1 VDHAAHNN
9 DAAAQLW
16 DFMAFDDAIAAAL
29 RFAEKSPNTL
39 VVITTDHGNSNPGLN
54 GMGTEYRDSNACL
67 ERLLAV
73 RQSFAAVTP
82 QLQTGARGAAAVRPA
97 AELVQEVSRK
107 AFGFELSAAEVEAV
121 RAAAGRVRGQ
131 AINRQFDS
139 LVGALGQALSNHVG
153 VGWTGVS
160 HTSDYSIVTALGP
173 GSQRF
178 EGFLRNTDVFPTL
191 CGFMGVKHRNPSMT
205 IERAREFRTTAS
217 LEGERPHWV

>member
-16 DFMAFDDAIAAAL
+16 DFLAFDDAIAAVL
-29 RFAEKSPNTL
+29 RFAEKRPNTL
-39 VVITTDHGNSNPGLN
+39 VVITTDHGNANPGLN
-54 GMGTEYRDSNACL
+54 GMGNEYRDSNACL

-82 QLQTGARGAAAVRPA
+82 QLQTGGRGAAVRPA

-121 RAAAGRVRGQ
+121 RAAAGRVRGH
-131 AINRQFDS
+131 AVNRQFDS
-139 LVGALGQALSNHVG
+139 LVGVLGQALGNHVG

-173 GSQRF
+173 G
-178 EGFLRNTDVFPTL
+178 
-191 CGFMGVKHRNPSMT
+191 
-205 IERAREFRTTAS
+205 
-217 LEGERPHWV
+217 